1 VARAAALGGRV
12 FERASKD
19 FDAVRRGLA
28 GRAAGDDLLDLV
40 SAQVR
45 QGWALAGAP
54 HGLAYA
60 WDPDPDGSY
69 TILTRYVHDLLRQRS
84 WERRVKWLR
93 AGAVRS
99 VIASDVPADTPGLA
113 PVFVEAS
120 AGVPVTLWRLTAPLP
135 GVRRSSRVVASGSI
149 SETVTAFERDDFEP
163 ATDVVV
169 YGREAAALAS
179 GERDSSAEARV
190 TEESP
195 DRLVIETSG
204 ARPAVLHVDRSFTP
218 RVVAHVNGSPVTPLV
233 ADIHLI
239 GVPVPAGLS
248 RVVVDLAP

>member
-1 VARAAALGGRV
+1 
-12 FERASKD
+12 
-19 FDAVRRGLA
+19 
-28 GRAAGDDLLDLV
+28 
-40 SAQVR
+40 
-45 QGWALAGAP
+45 
-54 HGLAYA
+54 
-60 WDPDPDGSY
+60 
-69 TILTRYVHDLLRQRS
+69 
-84 WERRVKWLR
+84 
-93 AGAVRS
+93 VRS

-169 YGREAAALAS
+169 YGREAAAVAS
-179 GERDSSAEARV
+179 DDRDSFAEARV